1 MSKDTQHFLILILIV
16 IILMTVFSFFLVTSL
31 LPPEEQA
38 PRRSRPV
45 ITTQHCDSENRP
57 LCRTCDIGDGSHCR
71 NLQHPV
77 AAIYRVGIEDKIM
90 RQTIEG

>member
-57 LCRTCDIGDGSHCR
+57 LCRTRQRGRFSLSQ
-71 NLQHPV
+71 LQHPV
-77 AAIYRVGIEDKIM
+77 AALYRVE
-90 RQTIEG
+90 